1 MDKISK
7 ERIEVLKKENKY
19 DEIYFEFGKDVYNE
33 NVPYK
38 YIKKDLEKLKAE
50 GRYEDIFIKYGEDE
64 YKKILDLAKYNEI
77 KEAKGKVRAI
87 FWKAKNETKKVIK
100 YLGITIP
107 IVISASGTTLS
118 LKVEY
123 KNKENAK
130 IYKDEI
136 KEYNDK
142 IEEYA
147 KEVNKTNLNDVQIFM
162 KVMDDMWKSIKGY
175 ATPKKDISGFLEL
188 DLATEDGYGVCRNMA
203 SDIAKK
209 LNKINP
215 KYNARTMTVR
225 MEKDSYYEIANIN
238 INIIQTN
245 NTTNEQ
251 IDVKENNIK
260 KILNRITGNH
270 MVTLVDVPSD
280 GLTVVLDPT
289 NPGIG
294 IYKDGKI
301 IMLNPG
307 KEKEFPEYTPKKLT
321 EALVIE
327 GGYDSFNDIT
337 LDYIDSYKKTKL
349 TMKQIKDKYGIE
361 AQNRALIQVRAQK
374 ITENLFKE
382 QAKNNKDNFRI
393 GLKTQ
398 IPKFNYIDA
407 KYNATENKER
417 D

>member
-38 YIKKDLEKLKAE
+38 YIKKDLKKLKAE

-407 KYNATENKER
+407 KYNATKNKER

>member
-7 ERIEVLKKENKY
+7 ERIKVLKKENKY
-19 DEIYFEFGKDVYNE
+19 DEIYFEFGKDGYNK

-38 YIKKDLEKLKAE
+38 YIKKDLKKLKAE
-50 GRYEDIFIKYGEDE
+50 GRYEEIFIKYGENE

-87 FWKAKNETKKVIK
+87 FWKIKNETKKVIK
-100 YLGITIP
+100 HLGIIIP
-107 IVISASGTTLS
+107 IAISASATTLS
-118 LKVEY
+118 LGVEY
-123 KNKENAK
+123 DNKENAK
-130 IYKDEI
+130 KYEDEI

-147 KEVNKTNLNDVQIFM
+147 KEVNKIKLNDVQIFM

-203 SDIAKK
+203 SDIARK

-215 KYNARTMTVR
+215 QYNARTMTVR

-238 INIIQTN
+238 RNIIQTN
-245 NTTNEQ
+245 NTTEEQ
-251 IDVKENNIK
+251 SDVKENSIEEIIN
-260 KILNRITGNH
+260 KIAGNH

-280 GLTVVLDPT
+280 ELTVVLDPT

-307 KEKEFPEYTPKKLT
+307 KEKKFPEYTPKKLM

-327 GGYDSFNDIT
+327 GGYDNFNDIT

-374 ITENLFKE
+374 ITENLFNE
-382 QAKNNKDNFRI
+382 QEKNDKDNFRR

-398 IPKFNYIDA
+398 LPKVNYIDA
-407 KYNATENKER
+407 KYNASENKER

>member
-307 KEKEFPEYTPKKLT
+307 KEKEFLEYTPKKLT

>member
-1 MDKISK
+1 
-7 ERIEVLKKENKY
+7 
-19 DEIYFEFGKDVYNE
+19 
-33 NVPYK
+33 
-38 YIKKDLEKLKAE
+38 
-50 GRYEDIFIKYGEDE
+50 
-64 YKKILDLAKYNEI
+64 
-77 KEAKGKVRAI
+77 
-87 FWKAKNETKKVIK
+87 
-100 YLGITIP
+100 
-107 IVISASGTTLS
+107 
-118 LKVEY
+118 
-123 KNKENAK
+123 
-130 IYKDEI
+130 
-136 KEYNDK
+136 
-142 IEEYA
+142 
-147 KEVNKTNLNDVQIFM
+147 
-162 KVMDDMWKSIKGY
+162 
-175 ATPKKDISGFLEL
+175 
-188 DLATEDGYGVCRNMA
+188 
-203 SDIAKK
+203 
-209 LNKINP
+209 
-215 KYNARTMTVR
+215 
-225 MEKDSYYEIANIN
+225 
-238 INIIQTN
+238 
-245 NTTNEQ
+245 
-251 IDVKENNIK
+251 
-260 KILNRITGNH
+260 